1 MKEED
6 KKDKIKITD
15 LFSIIPS
22 LSLLFSIIY
31 IFGFSQTSS
40 IRLISLMKI
49 DDFVIATLSWLIP
62 SSIIFCITFIIGIID
77 SKIIEPDESNNRKTK
92 TKWKVFTNSGTFHL
106 TLMTLVVSLAIIV
119 SKTLSIINLI
129 FFVLI
134 TSLTAF
140 LEFGPNT
147 RSGAEFFKLI
157 PRKYFDLF
165 YITVFGIILAYTNGL
180 ESGRNGD
187 NLFLS
192 EHQSTIQ
199 FIDNDNEIK
208 GKITYSVGDFFLIY
222 TADDNK
228 PILLQKSIISKIIPC
243 TDSLST
249 TSKDINET
257 VTIDSTDIKK
267 NVDSH

>member
-1 MKEED
+1 
-6 KKDKIKITD
+6 
-15 LFSIIPS
+15 
-22 LSLLFSIIY
+22 
-31 IFGFSQTSS
+31 
-40 IRLISLMKI
+40 
-49 DDFVIATLSWLIP
+49 
-62 SSIIFCITFIIGIID
+62 
-77 SKIIEPDESNNRKTK
+77 
-92 TKWKVFTNSGTFHL
+92 
-106 TLMTLVVSLAIIV
+106 LVVLLAIIF

-129 FFVLI
+129 FFVLL

-192 EHQSTIQ
+192 EHQSTIH

-222 TADDNK
+222 TADESK

-249 TSKDINET
+249 TSMVVNEK
-257 VTIDSTDIKK
+257 VT
-267 NVDSH
+267 VDSAGIKEDADSH